1 MAITQP
7 TWHGPLVNPDGTL
20 SQPLIALLRALAS
33 GTASASDAAALSALG
48 LRVSALEAQDGV
60 RIIGS
65 DTITVSGSA
74 ESGYTITSAG
84 STSTDVL
91 ATQVFGS

>member
-20 SQPLIALLRALAS
+20 SQPLVRLLQALAS

-48 LRVSALEAQDGV
+48 LRVSALEAQDSVQLFQGEG
-60 RIIGS
+60 I
-65 DTITVSGSA
+65 TISGSA
-74 ESGYTITSAG
+74 ESGYLISSAG
-84 STSTDVL
+84 GTTDVL
-91 ATQVFGS
+91 AAQVFGS